1 MPIPEKNILIVAN
14 SGRML
19 AQLSRNAGLVPL
31 VIDCFSDCDT
41 QYLALD
47 CVKVNTL
54 ELKYVRKALSV
65 LSHHNRIRYV
75 VYGSG
80 LELYNS
86 TIKFLFQNL
95 VVLGNTQDVFSLIQ
109 NKTYFFSRLKYLGI
123 LFPDITFQ
131 APEINDNWLVKPKQG
146 EGGLGIKK
154 YERLSKITTSCYWQK
169 FITGKAM
176 SVLFVANGN
185 EYKIIGF
192 NKQYFTRIED
202 NQFVFS
208 GVISQPEINKDII
221 QTINLWLAALI
232 PDFALKGV
240 NTLDFI
246 VKNNC
251 CYVLEVNAR
260 PSASMQLYQQDLL
273 TRHINS
279 FIDAQLQSVIVIKTY
294 KAYKVVFAEAEV
306 FINDHIQW
314 PQWVVDI
321 PKSGSII
328 HTGMPICSIIA
339 DGKNE
344 PQINNL
350 LLNRQQYL
358 KKLLQ

>member
-1 MPIPEKNILIVAN
+1 MPEFKNILIVAN

-19 AQLSRNAGLVPL
+19 AQLSRNSGLVPL
-31 VIDCFSDCDT
+31 VIDCFSDFDT
-41 QYLALD
+41 QSLALD

-65 LSHHNRIRYV
+65 LSHHNRISHV
-75 VYGSG
+75 IYGSG
-80 LELYNS
+80 LERYNS
-86 TIKFLFQNL
+86 TIKFLYQNL

-131 APEINDNWLVKPKQG
+131 VPDINDNWLVKPKQG
-146 EGGLGIKK
+146 EGGVGIKK
-154 YERLSKITTSCYWQK
+154 YAGLSEITAACYWQK
-169 FITGKAM
+169 FITGKTM

-192 NKQYFTRIED
+192 NKQYFTRIAD

-208 GVISQPEINKDII
+208 GVISQPEINKEIV
-221 QTINLWLAALI
+221 QTIKLWLAALI
-232 PDFALKGV
+232 PDFALKGI

-279 FIDAQLQSVIVIKTY
+279 LIDAQLQSFIVIKTY
-294 KAYKVVFAEAEV
+294 KAYKIVFAETEV

-314 PQWVVDI
+314 PLWVVDI
-321 PKSGSII
+321 PRSGSII

-344 PQINNL
+344 PQINSL

>member
-1 MPIPEKNILIVAN
+1 MPIPDKNILIVAN

-47 CVKVNTL
+47 YVKINTL
-54 ELKYVRKALSV
+54 ELKYVKKAFSV
-65 LSHHNRIRYV
+65 LSHHNKINHV
-75 VYGSG
+75 IYGSG
-80 LELYNS
+80 LERYKS
-86 TIKFLFQNL
+86 TLKFLYQNL
-95 VVLGNTQDVFSLIQ
+95 VVLGNTPEIFSLIQ
-109 NKTYFFSRLKYLGI
+109 NKTYFFSRLKHLGI
-123 LFPDITFQ
+123 LFPETTFQ
-131 APEINDNWLVKPKQG
+131 VPDINNNWLVKPEQG

-154 YERLSKITTSCYWQK
+154 FEGLSKITAPSYWQK
-169 FITGKAM
+169 FITGKTM
-176 SVLFVANGN
+176 SVLFVAYGN

-208 GVISQPEINKDII
+208 GVISQPEINKDIV

-232 PDFALKGV
+232 PDFGLKGI

>member
-1 MPIPEKNILIVAN
+1 MPEIKNILIVAN

-19 AQLSRNAGLVPL
+19 AQLSRNIGLVPF
-31 VIDCFSDCDT
+31 VIDCFSDEDT
-41 QYLALD
+41 RSLVLD

-65 LSHHNRIRYV
+65 LSHHNSISHV
-75 VYGSG
+75 IYGSG
-80 LELYNS
+80 LERYSS
-86 TIKFLFQNL
+86 TIEFLHKNL
-95 VVLGNTQDVFSLIQ
+95 IVFGNTLDVFLAIQ
-109 NKTYFFSRLKYLGI
+109 NKTYFFSRLKNLGI

-131 APEINDNWLVKPKQG
+131 VPEINDNWLVKPKQG
-146 EGGLGIKK
+146 EGGVGIKK
-154 YERLSKITTSCYWQK
+154 YAGLPETTGSCYWQK
-169 FITGKAM
+169 FISGIPM

-192 NKQYFTRIED
+192 NKQYFTRIAD
-202 NQFVFS
+202 GQFIFS
-208 GVISQPEINKDII
+208 GVISQPEINNNVA
-221 QTINLWLAALI
+221 QTINLLLAALI
-232 PDFALKGV
+232 PDFALKGI

-246 VKNNC
+246 VNNNC

-279 FIDAQLQSVIVIKTY
+279 LIDAQLQSFIVIKTY
-294 KAYKVVFAEAEV
+294 KAYKIVFAETEV

-314 PQWVVDI
+314 PLWVVDI
-321 PKSGSII
+321 PRSGSII

-344 PQINNL
+344 PQINSL